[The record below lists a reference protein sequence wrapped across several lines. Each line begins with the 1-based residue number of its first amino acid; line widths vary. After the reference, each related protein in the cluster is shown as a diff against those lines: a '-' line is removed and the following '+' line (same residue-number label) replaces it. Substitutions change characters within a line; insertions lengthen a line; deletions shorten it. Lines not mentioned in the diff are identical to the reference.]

1 MDDFF
6 ADLLPSKP
14 DDDQTKAGTS
24 SDQSLQEDSVLP
36 SKLESP
42 RSTVS
47 QSSLDLMSGDTL
59 KSQLVPGQVPMG
71 EPKVRKDLRE
81 YQQITQTIVEGA
93 LKRFSGDLQ
102 RVLEEI
108 SRYVWVLCC
117 SVFSRSMLRTTC
129 NTFQASGVSREP
141 DKGAGSGFC

>member
-14 DDDQTKAGTS
+14 NDDQAKGGADSSTS
-24 SDQSLQEDSVLP
+24 FQDGSVLP
-36 SKLESP
+36 SRLESP
-42 RSTVS
+42 KSTVS
-47 QSSLDLMSGDTL
+47 QSSLDLMSGDNH
-59 KSQLVPGQVPMG
+59 KSQLVQGQVPMG
-71 EPKVRKDLRE
+71 EPKMRKDLKE

-108 SRYVWVLCC
+108 SRY
-117 SVFSRSMLRTTC
+117 F
-129 NTFQASGVSREP
+129 
-141 DKGAGSGFC
+141 